1 MGACLAA
8 ALTRPD
14 RPRRFWLL
22 AFLLPVAFHG
32 VYDFLAFLQTRIAAA
47 GQDHDQTQGMLAFEA
62 FILVVIVEGVVADWY
77 ARRTRHLRYDRA
89 LERFVRT
96 KPGWHWANHP
106 TARFVFWGGTA
117 TLAAFAGAVA
127 ISVSVVASRNTVLF
141 PDYYQG
147 FGLAT
152 FALYHGLAF
161 AARARLIRRPTP
173 ACSPR

>member
-1 MGACLAA
+1 MGSCLAA

-14 RPRRFWLL
+14 HRHRFWLL

-32 VYDFLAFLQTRIAAA
+32 VYDFLPFLQTMIATA
-47 GQDHDQTQGMLAFEA
+47 GQDHDQTLGMFAFEA
-62 FILVVIVEGVVADWY
+62 FILVVILEGVVADWY
-77 ARRTRHLRYDRA
+77 ARRTLHLRYDRA
-89 LERFVRT
+89 LDRFVRT
-96 KPGWHWANHP
+96 RPDWHWANHP
-106 TARFVFWGGTA
+106 TARYVFWAGTA
-117 TLAAFAGAVA
+117 ALAAFAGAVA

-161 AARARLIRRPTP
+161 AARACLIRRQSP
-173 ACSPR
+173 ACSPP